1 MISSKEQ
8 CYYKIITICRD
19 MNESQYVVV
28 DGGVGVGG
36 KQCENSLIIN
46 FKFLQVDMKNI
57 VV

>member
-1 MISSKEQ
+1 
-8 CYYKIITICRD
+8 

-28 DGGVGVGG
+28 DGGVGGGG
-36 KQCENSLIIN
+36 KQCKNSLIIN

>member
-1 MISSKEQ
+1 
-8 CYYKIITICRD
+8 